1 MCGRIGAKY
10 PTTLQQISVGGCLV
24 PCREDLYPGD
34 EFRLE
39 IQLPNGN
46 FVPLSCRAIY
56 RVDEMGIGAKFLDIT
71 KFEQELVARII
82 RARMESDDLPA
93 VCDPME
99 PAGRSIDRADPLKI
113 TDRRAIRE
121 SMLEEVMAS
130 DLD

>member
-1 MCGRIGAKY
+1 MGGRVGAKY
-10 PTTLQQISVGGCLV
+10 STTLQQISVGGCLI

-46 FVPLSCRAIY
+46 FVPLSCKAIY
-56 RVDEMGIGAKFLDIT
+56 RVDDRGIGAKFLDIT
-71 KFEQELVARII
+71 KFEQELVAKII
-82 RARMESDDLPA
+82 RARMESEDLPT

-99 PAGRSIDRADPLKI
+99 SPGRTIDRADPLRI

-121 SMLEEVMAS
+121 AMLEEVMAS